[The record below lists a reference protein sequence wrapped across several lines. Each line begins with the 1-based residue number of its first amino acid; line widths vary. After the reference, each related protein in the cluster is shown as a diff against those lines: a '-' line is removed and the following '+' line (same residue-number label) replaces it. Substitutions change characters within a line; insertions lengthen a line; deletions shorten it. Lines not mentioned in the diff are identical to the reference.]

1 MKKILL
7 VVVWIISLMSSNV
20 MALTLDEARSQGR
33 VGETLNGYLVA
44 LKTDAETQT
53 LVKDINEARNRSYQQ
68 LAKQNNVSTEDIAK
82 LAGQK
87 LVERAKPGEFVQGI
101 IDQEVK
107 SLIERNYNRARQ
119 LLNDNLD
126 ILHAMKDALMKYET
140 IDAPQIDDLM
150 ARRDVRPPAGWEEP
164 GASNNSGDNG
174 SPKAPRPV
182 DEPRTPNP
190 GNTMSEQLGDK

>member
-20 MALTLDEARSQGR
+20 MALTLNEARSQGR

-68 LAKQNNVSTEDIAK
+68 LAKQNNLSTEDIAK

-101 IDQEVK
+101 
-107 SLIERNYNRARQ
+107 
-119 LLNDNLD
+119 
-126 ILHAMKDALMKYET
+126 
-140 IDAPQIDDLM
+140 
-150 ARRDVRPPAGWEEP
+150 
-164 GASNNSGDNG
+164 NG
-174 SPKAPRPV
+174 KWLR
-182 DEPRTPNP
+182 
-190 GNTMSEQLGDK
+190 K